1 MNPASPGKEANPG
14 LALVR
19 ATTNPS
25 LHEQTTNA
33 STRSNLLARRRGDSD
48 STGKNPAPVNVGN
61 GNIAH
66 TGLSRPTSSPSSVT
80 RTATVFR
87 NTNLLTISLRSLQHN
102 YNLKRR

>member
-14 LALVR
+14 PALVR

-33 STRSNLLARRRGDSD
+33 SKSNLLARRRGDSD

-80 RTATVFR
+80 RTATVCR
-87 NTNLLTISLRSLQHN
+87 NTNLLTISLRS
-102 YNLKRR
+102 